1 MFVNQVFVEMELCAL
16 WKTINTNALALLTLN
31 LPQLL
36 RSNVKN

>member
-1 MFVNQVFVEMELCAL
+1 MFVNQVFAEMELCAL
-16 WKTINTNALALLTLN
+16 WETINTNALALLTLN